1 MVNVFFY
8 VLCILSEYFN
18 VEIIFLCNN
27 YQVPA
32 YKSNL
37 ASAQILMVGMDFKTV
52 ICSTERNIH
61 L

>member
-18 VEIIFLCNN
+18 VEMIFFICNN
-27 YQVPA
+27 YQVPT

-52 ICSTERNIH
+52 ICST
-61 L
+61 